1 MGCQE
6 KKINAIVVVWL
17 DCSRWMDD
25 GMSEKTMD
33 GWMHG
38 WMEERILMVLKVSK
52 NIVTSGGRR
61 FTTFI
66 S

>member
-1 MGCQE
+1 MGCE
-6 KKINAIVVVWL
+6 ETKINAIVVVWL

-38 WMEERILMVLKVSK
+38 WMNELRCQEKHEWE
-52 NIVTSGGRR
+52 GGCMDG
-61 FTTFI
+61 
-66 S
+66 